1 MYVIVLYF
9 SGGYVALMG
18 SAALNKDV
26 SSEYMIFI
34 DCNDGTDV
42 GKSNLTIQVRRN
54 ITEEGEHERK
64 YLNLFLPPI
73 RGPKH
78 SVVDR

>member
-42 GKSNLTIQVRRN
+42 GYA
-54 ITEEGEHERK
+54 GE
-64 YLNLFLPPI
+64 
-73 RGPKH
+73 
-78 SVVDR
+78 